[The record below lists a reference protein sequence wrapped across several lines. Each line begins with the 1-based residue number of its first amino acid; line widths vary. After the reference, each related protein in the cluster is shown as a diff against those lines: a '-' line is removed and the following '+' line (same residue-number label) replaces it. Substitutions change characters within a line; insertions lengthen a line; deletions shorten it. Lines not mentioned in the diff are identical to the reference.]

1 LNCLDILV
9 DPGTFDSLKETD
21 PWICYLCQPL
31 AAHGALKPRK
41 DWSVRVQEFFANNSD
56 MEFVSG
62 LL

>member
-1 LNCLDILV
+1 MNCLDILV
-9 DPGTFDSLKETD
+9 DPGTVDSLKETD